1 MDLGNL
7 VKYMDCIWLFLP
19 HRHGTQ
25 NKNVDRFSVKIEI
38 LFDSFL
44 GFPYCLMYLGNL
56 VKYMDCI
63 WLFLPNRHGI
73 QNKNAE
79 RFSVRNLDITR

>member
-1 MDLGNL
+1 MVFKTKMQKDFPL
-7 VKYMDCIWLFLP
+7 
-19 HRHGTQ
+19 
-25 NKNVDRFSVKIEI
+25 KIEI

-63 WLFLPNRHGI
+63 WLFLPNRHSI